1 VYKKEAIIMSDI
13 FKGVEPMILKSKINV
28 PYHWW
33 AGETASKFLVG
44 LRDEQV
50 IMGTKCGRCGKV
62 YIPPRKACPV
72 CFGGETEWVK
82 LSGEGTV
89 VSFTV
94 TRRQLASLPKKTPV
108 IFALIKLD
116 GADTAMLHYLGDVKP
131 EDVKI
136 GMRVKAKF
144 AGERKARM
152 QDIEHF
158 APVK

>member
-1 VYKKEAIIMSDI
+1 MSDI
-13 FKGVEPMILKSKINV
+13 FKGVEPMVLKSKINV

-33 AGETASKFLVG
+33 AGDTASKFLIA
-44 LRDEQV
+44 LRDDKA
-50 IMGTKCGRCGKV
+50 IMGTRCVKCRKV

-72 CFGGETEWVK
+72 CFNAETEWVK
-82 LSGEGTV
+82 LSDEGTV

-94 TRRQLASLPKKTPV
+94 TRRQLASLPGKAPV

-116 GADTAMLHYLGDVKP
+116 GADTSLLHNLGGVKP

-144 AGERKARM
+144 AGERKARV